1 MQEFLLSPE
10 GLSTNPLYS
19 SLRDPFPTDWSC
31 TSTYDD
37 IKAQP
42 AKAVAD
48 VLCMPL
54 LHICNQ
60 AFTTAIFPNAMKIAR
75 VAVLHKG
82 GPMDNINNY
91 IPISVL
97 PIFSK
102 LLEYLIKKRL
112 TKFLDSTG
120 AIVDQQ
126 FGFRKHPSSEMAL
139 LNIKEMI
146 LNNFENK
153 EYTIGLFLDFR
164 KVFDSI
170 KHDILFDKLP
180 FYGMRGVALNFLRS
194 YLSKRLQFTSL
205 NGYRS
210 STKGISCG
218 VPQGSILG
226 PLLFILYINDI
237 VHIPSTPVITHYAD
251 DTSVFFWSVS
261 A

>member
-1 MQEFLLSPE
+1 M
-10 GLSTNPLYS
+10 
-19 SLRDPFPTDWSC
+19 
-31 TSTYDD
+31 
-37 IKAQP
+37 
-42 AKAVAD
+42 
-48 VLCMPL
+48 
-54 LHICNQ
+54 
-60 AFTTAIFPNAMKIAR
+60 
-75 VAVLHKG
+75 
-82 GPMDNINNY
+82 
-91 IPISVL
+91 
-97 PIFSK
+97 
-102 LLEYLIKKRL
+102 
-112 TKFLDSTG
+112 
-120 AIVDQQ
+120 DQQ
-126 FGFRKHPSSEMAL
+126 FGFQKHRSSEMAL

-170 KHDILFDKLP
+170 RHDILFDKLP

-261 A
+261 AQVNNWLIELSMWVTLHKLELNVRKTKYVIFKPRNKLDDYDP